1 MRRYCLI
8 LLVFCSCNGVPIP
21 KPKGYFRIDLP
32 RREYQLFDQVGY
44 PYSFEY
50 PVYASIIKD
59 SSYFEEQPDNPY
71 WINVDFPTFHGRIYL
86 SYINIGTHALYKVK
100 GPTGAY
106 RDSSGVNTLDKL
118 VGDAFNL
125 TNRHASKASSIDQ
138 YAVSPSPGTSG
149 FIFEV
154 GGNAATRYQF
164 FLTDSSR
171 HFLRGALYFDTPP
184 NEDSLAP
191 VNRFLFEDMKHL
203 IATLQWKA
211 AAGPAATPAGR
222 PAAGPPKGHN

>member
-1 MRRYCLI
+1 MRQYCLALAAVGFI
-8 LLVFCSCNGVPIP
+8 AVYLFTACNGVPIP
-21 KPKGYFRIDLP
+21 KPKGYFRIDFP
-32 RREYQLFDQVGY
+32 RHQYQQFDEAGY
-44 PYSFEY
+44 PYRFEY
-50 PVYASIIKD
+50 PVYARIIKD
-59 SSYFEEQPDNPY
+59 SSYFDEQPDNPY

-86 SYINIGTHALYKVK
+86 SYINVGTHALYKVK

-106 RDSSGVNTLDKL
+106 HDSLGLNTLDKL

-164 FLTDSSR
+164 FLTDSAR

-184 NEDSLAP
+184 NEDSLGP

-203 IATLQWKA
+203 IGTLQWKA
-211 AAGPAATPAGR
+211 PGKP
-222 PAAGPPKGHN
+222 